1 MRIFF
6 ALFPPLDTYGRF
18 FADVFKYLDKEKRNL
33 DFMPLEQIHLN
44 IKFLGAN
51 VSENS
56 LAYILQTL
64 REFEGQY
71 TKPEVKIKKLQFGFK
86 HQINPNYIVADIY
99 ESDSLVSLSEEI
111 HKLIKYLD
119 LKDTI
124 RWKEKHANTFHISL
138 ARKKKPKTPSLNKD
152 LKLMM
157 KDCDIHIPEAF
168 VANRLDIVQSIVTN
182 KRPVYKKVDYIN
194 L

>member
-111 HKLIKYLD
+111 HKLRYNPLERKACKYFSYLISQ
-119 LKDTI
+119 K
-124 RWKEKHANTFHISL
+124 KEAQNS
-138 ARKKKPKTPSLNKD
+138 
-152 LKLMM
+152 
-157 KDCDIHIPEAF
+157 
-168 VANRLDIVQSIVTN
+168 
-182 KRPVYKKVDYIN
+182 
-194 L
+194 